1 MEALFKSEA
10 AMEILAS
17 ISLAEI
23 LVIAVVLIGIGLVIY
38 KFRNNIK
45 GFLENY
51 RAKVNRKEKIMGL
64 VEIHDTEIKELK
76 KHHKK
81 DMDDFYK
88 RQLEYRNQSLGKQDA
103 IKNHFNDIDKKI
115 DNLTLLISN
124 QYEEIKALKC
134 NELREKLLN
143 SYRYYTSLE
152 NNPKQEWNEM
162 EAEVFWNLFADY
174 ETLGGNGFMHNTVK
188 PAMEALK
195 VITI

>member
-17 ISLAEI
+17 ISFAEF
-23 LVIAVVLIGIGLVIY
+23 LVIAVFLIGIVIVIY

-45 GFLENY
+45 KFLEDY
-51 RAKVNRKEKIMGL
+51 RAKINRKEKMMGL
-64 VEIHDTEIKELK
+64 IETHDAEIKK
-76 KHHKK
+76 IKQHHED
-81 DMDDFYK
+81 DMNKFYDK
-88 RQLEYRNQSLGKQDA
+88 QLEYRNQSLDKQHCIDVR
-103 IKNHFNDIDKKI
+103 FDDINQKI
-115 DNLTLLISN
+115 DDLAVLISN
-124 QYEEIKALKC
+124 QHEETKALKR

-174 ETLGGNGFMHNTVK
+174 ENLGGNGFMHNTVK